1 MEQALDVKKTIT
13 NKQLYDYLK
22 FQTRWMEACR

>member
-22 FQTRWMEACR
+22 FGVRMREACR

>member
-1 MEQALDVKKTIT
+1 MEQALDVKRTLT

-22 FQTRWMEACR
+22 ILTRQWEACR